1 LQPPRRASRV
11 TTVASFRQAE
21 GKLTLDTVRLRS
33 LPMSKRPALAI
44 AVATPARAA
53 QPTRDGAVDAL
64 RARLAGKTAREH
76 VVLDF
81 LEDDLREVRAA
92 LAAVAA
98 YVANVEAAL
107 SDGEPSQQRILGLA
121 LGGRPAD
128 RIEEL
133 SEAVASVR
141 RRLAQVAVRM

>member
-1 LQPPRRASRV
+1 
-11 TTVASFRQAE
+11 
-21 GKLTLDTVRLRS
+21 LTPDIGRIRS
-33 LPMSKRPALAI
+33 IAMSKRT
-44 AVATPARAA
+44 AVATAVAAPARSAE
-53 QPTRDGAVDAL
+53 QGGDGAVEAL
-64 RARLAGKTAREH
+64 RARLAGGTAREH

-107 SDGEPSQQRILGLA
+107 SDREPSQQRILGLA

-133 SEAVASVR
+133 SEAVARVR

>member
-1 LQPPRRASRV
+1 MIR
-11 TTVASFRQAE
+11 
-21 GKLTLDTVRLRS
+21 KH
-33 LPMSKRPALAI
+33 
-44 AVATPARAA
+44 AVAVAAAAPARNPEARK
-53 QPTRDGAVDAL
+53 PGAVEAL
-64 RARLAGKTAREH
+64 RAHLAGPTAREH

-107 SDGEPSQQRILGLA
+107 SEGEPCQQRILGLA
-121 LGGRPAD
+121 LASRPGD

-133 SEAVASVR
+133 SQAVASVR